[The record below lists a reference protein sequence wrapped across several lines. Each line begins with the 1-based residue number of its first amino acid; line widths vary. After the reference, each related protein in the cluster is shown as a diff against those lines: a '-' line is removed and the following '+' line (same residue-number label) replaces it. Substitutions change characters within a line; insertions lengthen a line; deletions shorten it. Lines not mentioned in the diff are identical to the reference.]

1 MSEALDPLEAELA
14 ALRPHDGSARLR
26 QRLADEQARHA
37 QVTSIGARAWQA
49 AALAAAVLLAL
60 NLYLAM
66 ENQRASLRAAGR
78 ELEAVEST
86 AAQMRRS
93 EPALAET
100 EARHQAV
107 LALARAHVTPR
118 PDPVSLRDRILF
130 AKEGAAW
137 DMR

>member
-14 ALRPHDGSARLR
+14 ALRPQEGSARLR
-26 QRLADEQARHA
+26 QRLADERARPAQAG
-37 QVTSIGARAWQA
+37 GASRVWRA

-60 NLYLAM
+60 NLYLTV

-78 ELEAVEST
+78 ERGVIEAT

-93 EPALAET
+93 EPALPET
-100 EARHQAV
+100 EARQRAV
-107 LALARAHVTPR
+107 LALAKTHVTPR
-118 PDPVSLRDRILF
+118 PDPVSIRDRILF
-130 AKEGAAW
+130 AKEDAAW